1 MKAIICTKYGGADVL
16 QLQEVEKPIP
26 KENELLIKI
35 HASSVTRADTMMR
48 TGKPYFGR
56 LFMGLTKPKTQ
67 ISGTGFSGEI
77 EAIGKGVTVFK
88 VGEAVFGES
97 IFGSGTNAE
106 YLCIAED
113 GIVITKPN
121 NLKHEEAASICD
133 GALTSLN
140 FLENLANIKKGQKIL
155 INGASGSLG
164 TAAIQL
170 AKHIGADVTAVCS
183 ESNFK
188 LVKSLGADY
197 VIDYTQ
203 EDFTKNQQQY
213 DIIYDTAGK
222 VSYTKCCYSLT
233 TSGVFISPV
242 LSFSLLL
249 QMIITSIFSKRKA
262 KFSATGILP
271 IKELTAMLIELKEI
285 INLDKLH
292 AVIDKTYSLNQITAA
307 HHYVESGH
315 KKGNVVITNNSK

>member
-121 NLKHEEAASICD
+121 N
-133 GALTSLN
+133 
-140 FLENLANIKKGQKIL
+140 
-155 INGASGSLG
+155 
-164 TAAIQL
+164 
-170 AKHIGADVTAVCS
+170 
-183 ESNFK
+183 
-188 LVKSLGADY
+188 
-197 VIDYTQ
+197 
-203 EDFTKNQQQY
+203 
-213 DIIYDTAGK
+213 
-222 VSYTKCCYSLT
+222 
-233 TSGVFISPV
+233 
-242 LSFSLLL
+242 
-249 QMIITSIFSKRKA
+249 
-262 KFSATGILP
+262 
-271 IKELTAMLIELKEI
+271 
-285 INLDKLH
+285 
-292 AVIDKTYSLNQITAA
+292 
-307 HHYVESGH
+307 
-315 KKGNVVITNNSK
+315 